1 MCILDS
7 YVYQIGGLFLFVKVT
22 SGQLA
27 GIVLS
32 VIMLRFQ
39 YSLKLSFSI
48 TLAGVYI

>member
-7 YVYQIGGLFLFVKVT
+7 YVYQIGGLCFLFMNVM
-22 SGQLA
+22 SGLLA

-39 YSLKLSFSI
+39 YSLLLLLLLFM
-48 TLAGVYI
+48 Y